1 MLVNIPLITLLVVL
15 VLISLRQ
22 VTHARVQIWQAML
35 FGALVILITG
45 SLSLQD
51 ALRSIHFDVMLFLA
65 AMFIVGN
72 ALEESGYLAHISFRY
87 FKRARTRNSLVMM
100 ILAGSGVA
108 SAVLMN
114 DTLAI
119 VGTPVVLLLARK
131 HGMSPQIL
139 LLALAFGVTIGSVA
153 SPIGN
158 PQNLLIALNGTLRN
172 PFLTFL
178 QWLLVPTLINLWLTS
193 VVMRRFFRD
202 DFHDAELK
210 HTQEPI
216 RDKQMAFL
224 AKLSVQII
232 VVLIA
237 VKIIAAMMS
246 IDVTLHLTHIAVAGA
261 LPVLIGSE
269 RRMRIVRE
277 LDWQTLVFFAAMFVL
292 MESVWRTGFFQSQV
306 ERAGI
311 PVTSPGMIAAAG
323 LVISQFVSNV
333 PLVALYQP
341 LLLEAGTGE
350 AGFMALAASSTIAG
364 NMFIFGAAS
373 NVIIIQNAERRAGVT
388 VTFWEFARVGLPVT
402 LVNMGV
408 YWVWLLLMTAA

>member
-22 VTHARVQIWQAML
+22 VTHVRVQIWQAML

-51 ALRSIHFDVMLFLA
+51 ALRSIHLDVMLFLA

-108 SAVLMN
+108 SAILMN

-216 RDKQMAFL
+216 RDKQLAFL

-277 LDWQTLVFFAAMFVL
+277 LDWQTLAFFAAMFVL